1 VAGYICEERRNTCG
15 AVWSVLSTILPGAR
29 VLKKVFKIVGWL
41 CVGVVGLI
49 VLLYAGLL
57 FINRHDSPPSE
68 AILRMEALSKPKVP
82 DAQNGYFIL
91 LGLDA
96 PPGEDAQAYG
106 LKRWNKNVEASKK
119 NMSDALKADTEE
131 RDRVRKAHWGNMPI
145 DLGPKDQCPTRL
157 EKCFDPD
164 VQVDA
169 IRKMVRPYEPRLAR
183 LQSYTGAAQ
192 CEEPTNILFVG
203 EFAVPELKVMLLSAS
218 LSRQSGD
225 IAKAKAELR
234 SAMAFVLKQSN
245 CGRTLVSSMIG
256 VAQASSL
263 IEFVNAWLDRFP
275 GDAMLIQSEISPRL
289 VEIENELR
297 EALVRSCEGEFAIS
311 KSVYDATSRGFTLF
325 ETSADFSPYD
335 RVQNTITK
343 PLWLS
348 QDTQNEL
355 ASQVERR
362 RKMFSTPGHSLDEAI
377 LDETAFSNAQGER
390 AFSITSLYG
399 RNPVGKIVS
408 ALSAGAYNDYPKRN
422 YDGIARLRLLRVKIE
437 ALALAGEG
445 KKVDNP
451 ATVLGERGFNP
462 HTNAPFDW
470 NAETKTLSFTPK
482 HPRTDGP
489 TKLSAVKIDTA
500 GLR

>member
-1 VAGYICEERRNTCG
+1 
-15 AVWSVLSTILPGAR
+15 
-29 VLKKVFKIVGWL
+29 VLKKVLKIVGWL
-41 CVGVVGLI
+41 CAGVVGLI
-49 VLLYAGLL
+49 VVLYAGLL

-68 AILRMEALSKPKVP
+68 AFLRMEALSKPKVL

-131 RDRVRKAHWGNMPI
+131 RDRVRTAHWGNMPT

-164 VQVDA
+164 VQADA
-169 IRKMVRPYEPRLAR
+169 VRKMVVPYLPRIAR
-183 LQSYTGAAQ
+183 LQAYRDAGQ
-192 CEEPTNILFVG
+192 CEEQTNMLFMG

-225 IAKAKAELR
+225 MAKANAELR
-234 SAMAFVLKQSN
+234 SAMAFVQKQSR

-256 VAQASSL
+256 VAQASIL
-263 IEFVNAWLDRFP
+263 VEFVNAWLDRYP
-275 GDAMLIQSEISPRL
+275 GDAALIRSEISPQV
-289 VEIENELR
+289 VEIESELR

-311 KSVYDATSRGFTLF
+311 KSVFDATSSGFTSLG
-325 ETSADFSPYD
+325 TSADLSLVD
-335 RVQNTITK
+335 RVQNAITK
-343 PLWLS
+343 PLWLN
-348 QDTQNEL
+348 QDTQNEV
-355 ASQVERR
+355 ASQSERR
-362 RKMFSTPGHSLDEAI
+362 RKFFATPGHLLDEAI
-377 LDETAFSNAQGER
+377 RDETVFSNAQGER

-462 HTNAPFDW
+462 HTNASFDW

-482 HPRTDGP
+482 YPRADGP
-489 TKLSAVKIDTA
+489 AKLSAVKIDTT